1 MFFSEKNYKLD
12 NILDG
17 EVILINKPYK
27 WSSFDVVKKIRSRF
41 SKYFNLKRF
50 KVGHA
55 GTLDPLATGLLLIC
69 TGKQTKNISSFQDMR
84 KTYEGVFKFGETTP
98 SFDLETKVNEKF
110 GYKHIEIDLLI
121 ESSKNFIGTIS
132 KKPPIFSALKKDGK
146 RLYEYAR
153 KNEIIELKDRH
164 IKVYDFQI
172 KKYDKPYVEFL
183 IECSK
188 GTYIRSIANDF
199 GKSLKSGAFLYSLK
213 RTKIGE
219 YSLKNALDI
228 S

>member
-1 MFFSEKNYKLD
+1 MFFSEKDYKLE

-17 EVILINKPYK
+17 QVILINKPYK
-27 WSSFDVVKKIRSRF
+27 WSSFDVVKKIRSRLC
-41 SKYFNLKRF
+41 KNFNIKKI
-50 KVGHA
+50 KVGHT

-69 TGKQTKNISSFQDMR
+69 TGKQTKKISNYQDMI
-84 KTYEGVFKFGETTP
+84 KTYEGVFRIGETTP
-98 SFDLETKVNEKF
+98 SYDLETEVNEIF
-110 GYKHIEIDLLI
+110 DYEHIDIEMLV

-132 KKPPIFSALKKDGK
+132 QKPPLFSALKKDGK

-153 KNEIIELKDRH
+153 ENEIIELKDRK
-164 IKVYDFQI
+164 IRIYDFQI

-188 GTYIRSIANDF
+188 GTYIRSIANDY
-199 GKSLKSGAFLYSLK
+199 GISLKSGAFLYSLK
-213 RTKIGE
+213 RTAIGK
-219 YSLKNALDI
+219 YTLNNALEI

>member
-1 MFFSEKNYKLD
+1 MLFSEKDYKLE

-17 EVILINKPYK
+17 ELILINKPYK
-27 WSSFDVVKKIRSRF
+27 WSSFDVVKKIRSKLCKTF
-41 SKYFNLKRF
+41 KLKKI

-69 TGKQTKNISSFQDMR
+69 TGKQTKNISSYQDMK
-84 KTYEGVFKFGETTP
+84 KTYEGTFKFGETTP
-98 SFDLETKVNEKF
+98 SYDLETEINELF
-110 GYKHIEIDLLI
+110 DFKHIEIEDLI
-121 ESSKNFIGTIS
+121 ESSKKFIGTIS
-132 KKPPIFSALKKDGK
+132 QKPPIFSALKKDGK

-153 KNEIIELKDRH
+153 NNELIELKERE
-164 IKVYDFQI
+164 IKIYNFKI
-172 KKYDKPYVEFL
+172 KKYNKPYVEFL

-188 GTYIRSIANDF
+188 GTYIRSVANDY
-199 GKSLKSGAFLYSLK
+199 GKSLQSGAYLHSLK

>member
-1 MFFSEKNYKLD
+1 MFFSEKNYKLE

-27 WSSFDVVKKIRSRF
+27 WSSFDVVKKIRSRLC
-41 SKYFNLKRF
+41 KNFNLKKI

-69 TGKQTKNISSFQDMR
+69 TGKKTKNIFSYQDMK

-98 SFDLETKVNEKF
+98 SYDLETEVNELF
-110 GYKHIEIDLLI
+110 DYKHIEIEMLI
-121 ESSKNFIGTIS
+121 ESSKNFIG
-132 KKPPIFSALKKDGK
+132 KVFQKPPIYSALKKDGK

-153 KNEIIELKDRH
+153 ENEIIELKDRQ
-164 IKVYDFQI
+164 IRIYDFQI
-172 KKYDKPYVEFL
+172 KKYDKPYVEFI

-188 GTYIRSIANDF
+188 GTYIRSIANDY

-213 RTKIGE
+213 RTKIGS
-219 YSLKNALDI
+219 YSLKNALEI

>member
-1 MFFSEKNYKLD
+1 MLFSEKNYKLE

-27 WSSFDVVKKIRSRF
+27 WSSFDVVKKIRSRLCKKF
-41 SKYFNLKRF
+41 KLKKI

-69 TGKQTKNISSFQDMR
+69 TGKQTKNISSYQGMK
-84 KTYEGVFKFGETTP
+84 KTYEGTFKFGETTP
-98 SFDLETKVNEKF
+98 SYDLETEVNELF
-110 GYKHIEIDLLI
+110 DFKHIEKEDLV
-121 ESSKNFIGTIS
+121 ETSKKFIGTIS
-132 KKPPIFSALKKDGK
+132 QKPPIFSALKKDGK

-153 KNEIIELKDRH
+153 NNELIDIQERE
-164 IKVYDFQI
+164 IKIYNFKI
-172 KKYDKPYVEFL
+172 KKYNKPYVEFL

-188 GTYIRSIANDF
+188 GTYIRSIANDY
-199 GKSLKSGAFLYSLK
+199 GKSLKSGAYLHSLK
-213 RTKIGE
+213 RTKIGA